1 MYVCATMGSITMVTT
16 LYKCTYIWNAYEEM
30 DMIDLGN
37 YNTYMYMYM
46 YVHKKPDLL
55 TKNKNRMTS
64 GDNEFQ
70 YAKTQLHFFRPQ
82 YLECMER

>member
-1 MYVCATMGSITMVTT
+1 
-16 LYKCTYIWNAYEEM
+16 M

-37 YNTYMYMYM
+37 YNTYMYM

-70 YAKTQLHFFRPQ
+70 CTCTLV
-82 YLECMER
+82 